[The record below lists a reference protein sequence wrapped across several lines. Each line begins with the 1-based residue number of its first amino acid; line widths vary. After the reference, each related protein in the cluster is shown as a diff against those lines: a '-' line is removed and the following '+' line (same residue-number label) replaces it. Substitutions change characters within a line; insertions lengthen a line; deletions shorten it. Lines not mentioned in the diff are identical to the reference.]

1 MLARFHGTFT
11 PQVTFGETLV
21 IFTIIFLFAMVVA
34 GVYNG
39 NHQKIFYGHDDF
51 GDIQP
56 FRCYDVMMMTR
67 TNYA

>member
-1 MLARFHGTFT
+1 MLARFHGTFA

-39 NHQKIFYGHDDF
+39 NHQKMFYGHDDEVT
-51 GDIQP
+51 DITITLQESN
-56 FRCYDVMMMTR
+56 FLGVMM
-67 TNYA
+67 